1 MLLNWQ
7 KKKFKI
13 FQFIDNWYDIEN
25 RLNKTNGF
33 NQYPDHLLLPD
44 EYLKKIT
51 NKFYDN
57 HGKIEVVGHPAFEN
71 VNFKYRKKC
80 DKILIIDQPL
90 SENNLT
96 LGYTEF
102 DFYETMIKFLKLNSI
117 DLKM

>member
-1 MLLNWQ
+1 MIISSATNPTSHIDQYAFKLA

-57 HGKIEVVGHPAFEN
+57 HGIEVVGH
-71 VNFKYRKKC
+71 
-80 DKILIIDQPL
+80 QL
-90 SENNLT
+90 S
-96 LGYTEF
+96 
-102 DFYETMIKFLKLNSI
+102 
-117 DLKM
+117 KM